1 MIDSINSLLSTIVL
15 YILITFSI
23 YLCVPI
29 LCGLISQD
37 IEVYQNIS
45 RDVSYGFTMGPI
57 SGYVGGMIIK
67 YLIDKD
73 KIWPDLFTY
82 WLP

>member
-1 MIDSINSLLSTIVL
+1 MIDSLNTLLSTIVL

-37 IEVYQNIS
+37 IEVYNSIA
-45 RDVSYGFTMGPI
+45 RDVAYGFTMGPI

-67 YLIDKD
+67 YLIDKE
-73 KIWPDLFTY
+73 KI
-82 WLP
+82 